1 MTALWLEGSNL
12 ASRLRLEAAQ
22 AAGRFAA
29 RGSSVVLAVVSAT
42 DDEASVWYVRSLVA
56 AAGKVGID
64 GRAVDLG
71 AAASPD
77 SIAQALTELSSDPA
91 VHGIVLQ
98 TPLPPNVR
106 QENLVTLIDP
116 AKDVDGM
123 NPVSLGRLT
132 VGLPAFAPATAAAV
146 MRLLDSYG
154 IELSGRRA
162 VIVGRSVVVGK
173 PLAVLLLSKDATV
186 TISHSR
192 TTDLPS
198 VTREADV
205 LIVAAGKRAL
215 IQAEH
220 VKAGAVVID
229 VGTNA
234 NENGGLVGDV
244 DAASVS
250 LVASA
255 LSPVPGGVGPVTIAT
270 LLLHAA
276 EAAEKLVQ
284 MLSDRAPRCS
294 SDEPATRTPRRP
306 SCGVPDRSEQIAG
319 LPRLPSRSPLLI
331 GPVCF
336 QSLADRIRQVHA
348 VVHPVYQ
355 PTSLQ

>member
-1 MTALWLEGSNL
+1 MTALSLKGSDL

-22 AAGRFAA
+22 AAARFAA
-29 RGSSVVLAVVSAT
+29 CGSSVVLAIVSAT
-42 DDEASVWYVRSLVA
+42 DDEGSAWYVRSLVA
-56 AAGKVGID
+56 AAGKVGIA
-64 GRAVDLG
+64 GRTVDLG
-71 AAASPD
+71 PGASPD
-77 SIAQALTELSSDPA
+77 AIAQALTELSSDPA

-106 QENLVTLIDP
+106 QEDLVTLIDP

-146 MRLLDSYG
+146 MRLLDSYD
-154 IELSGRRA
+154 IELSGRRT

-173 PLAVLLLSKDATV
+173 PLAMLLLSKDATV

-192 TTDLPS
+192 TIDLPS
-198 VTREADV
+198 VTRDADV

-234 NENGGLVGDV
+234 NEDGSLVGDV
-244 DAASVS
+244 DGASVS
-250 LVASA
+250 LVAGA
-255 LSPVPGGVGPVTIAT
+255 LSPVPGGVGPVTTAT
-270 LLLHAA
+270 LLLHTT

-284 MLSDRAPRCS
+284 ILSSRAP
-294 SDEPATRTPRRP
+294 
-306 SCGVPDRSEQIAG
+306 
-319 LPRLPSRSPLLI
+319 
-331 GPVCF
+331 
-336 QSLADRIRQVHA
+336 HA
-348 VVHPVYQ
+348 HPVDQMSYAGGR
-355 PTSLQ
+355 PR

>member
-1 MTALWLEGSNL
+1 MTALLLKGSDL
-12 ASRLRLEAAQ
+12 ASRLRLEAAE
-22 AAGRFAA
+22 AAARFAA
-29 RGSSVVLAVVSAT
+29 CGGDVVLAIVSAT
-42 DDEASVWYVRSLVA
+42 DDEGSAWYVRSLVA
-56 AAGKVGID
+56 AAGKVGIA

-71 AAASPD
+71 AAASTD

-91 VHGIVLQ
+91 VHGIILQ
-98 TPLPPNVR
+98 TPLPPNVQ
-106 QENLVTLIDP
+106 QEDLVTLIDP

-132 VGLPAFAPATAAAV
+132 VGLPAFASATATAV
-146 MRLLDSYG
+146 MRLLDSYD

-162 VIVGRSVVVGK
+162 VVVGRSAVVGK
-173 PLAVLLLSKDATV
+173 PLAMLLLSKNATV

-192 TTDLPS
+192 TIDLPS
-198 VTREADV
+198 VTRDADV

-234 NENGGLVGDV
+234 TEDGGLVGDV

-255 LSPVPGGVGPVTIAT
+255 LSPVPGGVGPVTTAT
-270 LLLHAA
+270 LLLHTAK
-276 EAAEKLVQ
+276 AAEKL
-284 MLSDRAPRCS
+284 
-294 SDEPATRTPRRP
+294 T
-306 SCGVPDRSEQIAG
+306 
-319 LPRLPSRSPLLI
+319 
-331 GPVCF
+331 
-336 QSLADRIRQVHA
+336 
-348 VVHPVYQ
+348 
-355 PTSLQ
+355 